1 MKLEQLLQSQGFG
14 SRKYCQQ
21 LILNGAVSITDEICI
36 DPKKTFNSKDLLD
49 LEFKVSNQNYRY
61 YEKVYLALNKPQ
73 GYECSHQPDYHHSV
87 FELLPA
93 HLRLRG
99 VQSVGRLDQD
109 TTGLLLF
116 TDDGKFLQ
124 KMTHPKK
131 HIGKTYVVDTLDKVP
146 LEMLQTLEQG
156 VELRNEKGV
165 FTATDIQLLAERR
178 FTMTIHQGVY
188 HQVKRMV
195 ASIGHKVEKLHRS
208 KMGQL
213 TLDSLDLEQGQ
224 WCYLTAEQLKL
235 LQ

>member
-49 LEFKVSNQNYRY
+49 LEFKVFNQNYRY

-165 FTATDIQLLAERR
+165 FTATDIQLLAEKC

>member
-21 LILNGAVSITDEICI
+21 LILNGAVSIADEICI
-36 DPKKTFNSKDLLD
+36 DPKRTFNSKDLLD
-49 LEFKVSNQNYRY
+49 LEFKVFNQNYRY

-165 FTATDIQLLAERR
+165 FTAADIQLLAEKR

>member
-21 LILNGAVSITDEICI
+21 LILNGAVSIADEICI
-36 DPKKTFNSKDLLD
+36 DPKRAFNSKDLLD
-49 LEFKVSNQNYRY
+49 LEFKVFNQNYRY

-165 FTATDIQLLAERR
+165 FTATDIQLLAEKR

-213 TLDSLDLEQGQ
+213 TLDSLELEQGQ

>member
-21 LILNGAVSITDEICI
+21 LILNGAVSIADEICI

-165 FTATDIQLLAERR
+165 FTATDIQLLAEKR

-213 TLDSLDLEQGQ
+213 TLDSLGLEQGQ

>member
-36 DPKKTFNSKDLLD
+36 DPKRAFNSKDLLD
-49 LEFKVSNQNYRY
+49 LEFKVFNQNYRY

-165 FTATDIQLLAERR
+165 FTATDIQLLAEKR

>member
-21 LILNGAVSITDEICI
+21 LILNGAVSIADEICI
-36 DPKKTFNSKDLLD
+36 DPKRAFNSKDLLD
-49 LEFKVSNQNYRY
+49 LEFKVFNQNYRY

-165 FTATDIQLLAERR
+165 FTATDIQLLAEKR

>member
-21 LILNGAVSITDEICI
+21 LILNGAVSIADEICI
-36 DPKKTFNSKDLLD
+36 DPKRAFNSKDLLD
-49 LEFKVSNQNYRY
+49 LEFKVFNQNYRY

-165 FTATDIQLLAERR
+165 FTATDIQLLAEKC

>member
-21 LILNGAVSITDEICI
+21 LILNGAVSIADEICI
-36 DPKKTFNSKDLLD
+36 DPKRAFNSKDLLD
-49 LEFKVSNQNYRY
+49 LEFKVFNQNYRY

-131 HIGKTYVVDTLDKVP
+131 HIGKTYVVDTLDKVR

-165 FTATDIQLLAERR
+165 FTATDIQLLAEKR